1 MSAAIDA
8 FLDGARQ
15 AANLLQEPNLLDLI
29 GVVEEQARARALSIL
44 VVGSTGAGRCSTA
57 NVLLGQ
63 PGLLPVSPVPK
74 PPISLTVAYGEPP
87 SASATRLDGALIPVP
102 VDGLRAFVLGA
113 GDEADRYG
121 LLRVMTPSPLLAH
134 TQLRIESL
142 GAQRSDDQWRELL
155 ATADYAIMVLNAT
168 ALLSQRERRFLSEQL
183 HPHFGLERVALVINQ
198 MDLVPEEERT
208 DIVERVR
215 AFLGPLEAQPAMVE
229 FSAARSRAGLVSGE
243 MEPDTGFEPLA
254 ELVAHD
260 LIGQADSLRSASVIE
275 GARLILSALEET
287 ASRQQAM
294 LSVNHAGLQKRT
306 TQLDAET
313 EWFQSRIARAQA
325 RMRLFV
331 ETLAKER
338 MMREIEGFGLTLRD
352 QLPAEILAVEDI
364 TQIRRYLPGYIEG
377 LWSRFFERQLTS
389 VRGWLAKELQQVEEM
404 IEEDIE
410 GVLGEEASS
419 LREAPADLGVG
430 RAAGH
435 PLLMPRRGRQGAPIA
450 ASALQVAGLVVWL
463 TGGGVLGI
471 AALGLGQLIRMA
483 TRKSVAESRKQA
495 IVTSALEALP
505 GLEGQIKA
513 QVERHFT
520 TLAGELEGK
529 IRDLYAAR
537 IAETRALLEESL
549 RQALAL
555 QARGEDLESLVR
567 ATLPDL
573 KGQLAQLAEEI
584 EG

>member
-1 MSAAIDA
+1 
-8 FLDGARQ
+8 
-15 AANLLQEPNLLDLI
+15 
-29 GVVEEQARARALSIL
+29 
-44 VVGSTGAGRCSTA
+44 
-57 NVLLGQ
+57 
-63 PGLLPVSPVPK
+63 
-74 PPISLTVAYGEPP
+74 
-87 SASATRLDGALIPVP
+87 
-102 VDGLRAFVLGA
+102 
-113 GDEADRYG
+113 
-121 LLRVMTPSPLLAH
+121 
-134 TQLRIESL
+134 
-142 GAQRSDDQWRELL
+142 
-155 ATADYAIMVLNAT
+155 
-168 ALLSQRERRFLSEQL
+168 
-183 HPHFGLERVALVINQ
+183 
-198 MDLVPEEERT
+198 
-208 DIVERVR
+208 
-215 AFLGPLEAQPAMVE
+215 
-229 FSAARSRAGLVSGE
+229 

-419 LREAPADLGVG
+419 LPEAPADLGVG

-435 PLLMPRRGRQGAPIA
+435 PLLMPRRGRQAAPIA

-505 GLEGQIKA
+505 DLEGQIKA

-584 EG
+584 DG